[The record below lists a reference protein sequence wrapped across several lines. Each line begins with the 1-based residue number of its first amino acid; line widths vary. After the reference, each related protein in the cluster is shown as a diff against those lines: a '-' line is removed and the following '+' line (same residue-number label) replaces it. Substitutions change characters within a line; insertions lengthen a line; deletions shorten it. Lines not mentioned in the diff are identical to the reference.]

1 MIRSKLLTVSGG
13 DVGLYIGEKEY
24 TEPVDEVIFTVP
36 LGIRRIHAVA
46 VGGGGYRDGSNGGQG
61 GGGGG
66 LAWANNI
73 EVEPGEKISVR
84 VGSVA
89 SNDGF
94 NKGGKSGLYRPE
106 LDDDGNPVLDFRG
119 DPIRN
124 YIIAAYGGESK
135 TGDGGKPEWADT
147 GIGDHGGGTGG
158 DGVSA
163 DPNKGGGGGGAAGYD
178 GNGGI
183 GAGQPPE
190 AGSGGGSGGT
200 SGEYMDFTTYG
211 GTGGGVGIK
220 GRGADGTPV
229 TGDAKDGR
237 PGSGGSGSQYGGGTG
252 NADWTKASGG
262 AVRIIWGIR
271 FSYPD
276 NADIEA
282 VE

>member
-1 MIRSKLLTVSGG
+1 LIRSKLLTVSG
-13 DVGLYIGEKEY
+13 DTGLYIGEVEY
-24 TEPVDEVIFTVP
+24 TEPTDEVIFTVP

-46 VGGGGYRDGSNGGQG
+46 VGGGGYRNGANGGQG

-89 SNDGF
+89 SNSSF
-94 NKGGKSGLYRPE
+94 NKDGKSGLYRPE
-106 LDDDGNPVLDFRG
+106 LDEDGNPVLDYRD
-119 DPIRN
+119 DPIRH
-124 YIIAAYGGESK
+124 YIIAAYGGEST
-135 TGDGGKPEWADT
+135 TGRGGEPEWADT

-158 DGVSA
+158 DGTWA
-163 DPNKGGGGGGAAGYD
+163 DPNQGGGGGGAAGYD
-178 GNGGI
+178 GNGGR
-183 GAGQPPE
+183 GSGGPPE

-200 SGEYMDFTTYG
+200 NGEYMGFTTYG

-229 TGDAKDGR
+229 TGYGKDGR
-237 PGSGGSGSQYGGGTG
+237 PGSGGSGSEYGGGTG
-252 NADWTKASGG
+252 NADWTEASGG